1 MSECEHC
8 GSTDPGHTHRDTAAL
23 DARRAALG
31 RWSAA
36 MVGVLAGTTGATVAA
51 LSTTGVPL
59 AALGLV
65 LGGALAW
72 AGATA
77 GGVLA
82 VGLTQGP
89 RGERPLPPA
98 AGFAVG
104 ALATAALTPVAALAV
119 ALVARSLDVPPW
131 SAAVCAGVGWLL
143 AGGVA
148 FVVATTRLRADLLAP
163 GSRGDQ
169 ARSVAARATRRG
181 DLRAFLAV
189 VGTAVVA
196 AVWVGVLQSLPLLVL
211 VLVPLHVAV
220 AALTVRSGLAARRDA
235 AGATLPG

>member
-8 GSTDPGHTHRDTAAL
+8 GSTDPGHDHRDAAAL

-36 MVGVLAGTTGATVAA
+36 MVGVVAGTTGATVGA
-51 LSTTGVPL
+51 LVTTGVPL

-82 VGLTQGP
+82 VGLTQG
-89 RGERPLPPA
+89 RGERPLAPA

-104 ALATAALTPVAALAV
+104 ALATAALTPVVALAV
-119 ALVARSLDVPPW
+119 ALVARWLDVPPW

-196 AVWVGVLQSLPLLVL
+196 GVWVALLQSLPLLVL
-211 VLVPLHVAV
+211 VLVPLHLAV

-235 AGATLPG
+235 TGATLPG